1 MRATCSQAPP
11 ITFLPSP
18 ALQRTKFVDF
28 RLNLETETIER
39 VFSAD
44 PLCVEPTTTIRE
56 VFRLLRD
63 KHRGAVLVCKNQVLV
78 GIFTERDA
86 LVQMAKG
93 GDYDQPIETVMVRQ
107 PMTVPAGT
115 KVADAITK
123 MSHGG
128 YRRLPVVDDQGRPI
142 GVLKVS
148 GILRYF
154 VEHFPQ
160 VIYTLP
166 PQPHHAM
173 QEREGA

>member
-1 MRATCSQAPP
+1 
-11 ITFLPSP
+11 
-18 ALQRTKFVDF
+18 VDF
-28 RLNLETETIER
+28 RLNLEADTIEQ

-44 PLCVEPTTTIRE
+44 PVCVEPTTTIRE

-63 KHRGAVLVCKNQVLV
+63 KNRGAVLICRDEVLV

-86 LVQMAKG
+86 LVLMAQG
-93 GDYDQPIETVMVRQ
+93 ADLDRPIEAVMVG
-107 PMTVPAGT
+107 PPLTVLKGAR
-115 KVADAITK
+115 VSDAIAK
-123 MSHGG
+123 MSQGG
-128 YRRLPVVDDQGRPI
+128 YRRLPVIDEHGRPI

-148 GILRYF
+148 GILHYF